1 MKDRSAVDIRETVQ
15 IYKAIVPYQIGVY
28 ALSACDKVGC
38 YYDIGKG
45 SVVKVLRDGY
55 FSRSGQHK
63 IKGMQGPETGAN

>member
-1 MKDRSAVDIRETVQ
+1 M
-15 IYKAIVPYQIGVY
+15 Y